1 MTRIGSQGY
10 AAAYAYAGATSGQT
24 GTTAAQT
31 QAKAAEAAKSGASV
45 SVTLS
50 AEAQAALAAAG
61 SDGRSLSTVI
71 SDARKSLDALLS
83 AAKATS
89 ALKDGKATIDVSG
102 LDRRGLYAIASNQGG
117 GFPIEEQV
125 VAGLQLKAGQD
136 KALAGPAADARVAGD
151 YAGLYKAA
159 LTRHEA
165 AGTEEKG
172 TLAWQSAK
180 AALVEGLRQATAKPG
195 TAPTGVADDPV
206 AAYLKENGGVVS
218 NPRSRD
224 IDDVVS
230 DVRTALDRQY
240 SLATGEGMARDAD
253 AGTIDFSRFDDR
265 SLSAVALNKGG
276 GFSEHEVKE
285 AAAEIRARSRD
296 GVSSSWKSAQKSGD
310 GSAFGRTLVSQY
322 VSMSD
327 EEREAAGWT
336 PALYDKMVSLQNLS
350 TRLSSMFDA
359 DGTLKTGMSLLDYL

>member
-10 AAAYAYAGATSGQT
+10 AAAYAYAGATSSQT
-24 GTTAAQT
+24 GTTAA
-31 QAKAAEAAKSGASV
+31 QAKAAEAAKTGASSV

-61 SDGRSLSTVI
+61 ADGRSLATVT
-71 SDARKSLDALLS
+71 SDARKRLDALLS
-83 AAKATS
+83 TAKATS
-89 ALKDGKATIDVSG
+89 ALKDGKATIDVSS
-102 LDRRGLYAIASNQGG
+102 LDRRSLYAIASNQGG
-117 GFPIEEQV
+117 SFPIEEQV
-125 VAGLQLKAGQD
+125 VASLQLKTGLD
-136 KALAGPAADARVAGD
+136 KTLAAPAADARVTGD

-172 TLAWQSAK
+172 TLAWQNAK

-195 TAPTGVADDPV
+195 TAPAGITDDPV
-206 AAYLKENGGVVS
+206 AAYLKENGGVVA

-224 IDDVVS
+224 IDAVAS

-240 SLATGEGMARDAD
+240 ALATGEGMATNGD
-253 AGTIDFSRFDDR
+253 AGTIDFTRFDDR
-265 SLSAVALNKGG
+265 SLSAIALNKSGQ
-276 GFSEHEVKE
+276 FSEHEIKE
-285 AAAEIRARSRD
+285 AADEVRARNRE
-296 GVSSSWKSAQKSGD
+296 GVSSNWKSAQQSGD
-310 GSAFGRTLVSQY
+310 ASVFGRNLVSQY

-327 EEREAAGWT
+327 EEREAVGWT
-336 PALYDKMVSLQNLS
+336 PALYDKMVSLQTLS
-350 TRLSSMFDA
+350 DKLSSMFGA